1 MKPFKKIKIIDC
13 TLRDG
18 GYYNNWNFSKKLIQD
33 YIYQISKTNI
43 SYVELGF
50 RFLKKNKLLGLTAY
64 TKDSLINSF
73 NIPDKLNIGIM
84 INAGELIKN
93 KKNTLSNLKKLIPLI
108 NKKIKF
114 VRFACHFEEV
124 FLLKNCISWLRK
136 NKIEVF
142 INIMQ
147 SSEINLQNIKKISLF
162 LKNVDIKS
170 LYIADSLGSLKAI
183 PLLKIIKKFQKYWSG
198 EMGLHAHNNLNLAL
212 DNSVT
217 AIKNNVN
224 WVDATVLG
232 MGRGPGNLLTEDI
245 LKFLNYEYN
254 SINFLKRNYFKK
266 LKLKYKW
273 GPNKYYRLAALYK
286 IHPTYIQEILSK
298 KKYHSKNYLKIINN
312 LKIIGAK
319 KYEAENLL
327 SASST

>member
-1 MKPFKKIKIIDC
+1 MTNLKKVKIIDC

-50 RFLKKNKLLGLTAY
+50 RFFKKNKLLGLTAY

-93 KKNTLSNLKKLIPLI
+93 KKNTLSNLKKLFPLI

-147 SSEINLQNIKKISLF
+147 SSEINLQNIKKVSLF

-183 PLLKIIKKFQKYWSG
+183 SLLKIIKKFQKYWSG

-217 AIKNNVN
+217 AMKNNVN

-298 KKYHSKNYLKIINN
+298 KKYHSKSYLKIINN
-312 LKIIGAK
+312 FKIIGAK
-319 KYEAENLL
+319 KYEAKNLL